1 MFVQGKKDVMGHNS
15 GDEEIEPNPS
25 EVEDTIGKAK
35 PKLKRNLSRNSEAPL
50 NYKMIML
57 FEIYLI
63 CCFRY
68 YSMLFLSLPIYMVFI
83 MNKVENF
90 LGDICGWGGFSPS
103 LEEKGGVLILNSIIA
118 VSVSIYNIYFLPIRE
133 VLYVYIH
140 GYEFF
145 LESLVVIIKGTIPIA
160 FSINTCST
168 SPWKSTSPF
177 F

>member
-1 MFVQGKKDVMGHNS
+1 VFVQGKKDVMGHNS

-90 LGDICGWGGFSPS
+90 LGDICG
-103 LEEKGGVLILNSIIA
+103 
-118 VSVSIYNIYFLPIRE
+118 
-133 VLYVYIH
+133 
-140 GYEFF
+140 
-145 LESLVVIIKGTIPIA
+145 
-160 FSINTCST
+160 
-168 SPWKSTSPF
+168 
-177 F
+177 